1 MMKEVVPSIHQLQ
14 LPLPVSSLEYVNI
27 YLIQGDNGY
36 LLIDTGW
43 NTEEAFDSLK
53 RQLAEVGIS
62 FKDISQIVVTHIH
75 PDHYGL
81 AGRLKQLSQAKIY
94 IHHLEENLIE
104 PRYIKMGGLLAQ
116 LEHWLRTNGVITDE
130 VPQLQTASLGMEKF
144 VASALPD
151 IKLYGDETISAGHF
165 NFKVI
170 WTPGHS
176 PGHICL
182 YEPAQKILISGDH
195 ILPTITPNVG
205 LHPQSTRNPLGDYLN
220 SLDTIKE
227 LDVNL
232 VLPGHENPFTELQPR
247 IGAIVQHHKLRN
259 LEILQTAV
267 AKPKTAYQISTEITW
282 MSDKRGVGWQNLAPL
297 DKRFAI
303 LETLAHL
310 ELMRAQGRVKKLLGD
325 DTTYYQST

>member
-1 MMKEVVPSIHQLQ
+1 MMKEVIPGIHQLQ
-14 LPLPVSSLEYVNI
+14 LPLPVSGLEYVNI
-27 YLIQGDNGY
+27 YLIQGDDGH

-43 NTEEAFDSLK
+43 NTEEAFNSLK
-53 RQLAEVGIS
+53 RQLSEIGVS
-62 FKDISQIVVTHIH
+62 FEDISQIVVSHIH

-81 AGRLKQLSQAKIY
+81 AGRLKQLSQAKIF

-116 LEHWLRTNGVITDE
+116 LEHWLHINGVITDE
-130 VPQLQTASLGMEKF
+130 LPQLQAASLGMERF

-151 IKLYGDETISAGHF
+151 IRLYGGEIISTGLF
-165 NFKVI
+165 SFQVI

-205 LHPQSTRNPLGDYLN
+205 LHPQSSKNPLGDYLN
-220 SLDTIKE
+220 SVDIIKE

-247 IGAIVQHHKLRN
+247 IGVIVQHHKLRN